1 MAAEGMLTP
10 KQAAAIAGVSA
21 STVKRWAEEEGLP
34 SVRTPGGHRRF
45 TRSALEQWLHE
56 RHATAG
62 VRTPEAWI
70 EVLIGGR
77 RHEVDAR
84 LLEAR
89 GRLGSWHA
97 VADELGAV
105 LDELG
110 FAWREGRLGVGEE
123 HRASAALARGLARIG
138 DALPAAPEGRP
149 VLLAC
154 LGNDEHTLGLSLAE
168 VCVRE
173 VGLPVLWLGGRTP
186 VADVERFVRA
196 EALAMVALS
205 ASSASSAS
213 NDATDLADAAEHQL
227 CALVAAGVADALGG
241 TGPWPEAPTYGQ
253 RMSSFAAFHELLQRT
268 GGG

>member
-45 TRSALEQWLHE
+45 TRSALEQWLQD

-62 VRTPEAWI
+62 VHPAESWI
-70 EVLIGGR
+70 EVLVTGR

-89 GRLGSWHA
+89 ARLGSWHA
-97 VADELGAV
+97 VADELGTV
-105 LDELG
+105 LDEMG
-110 FAWREGRLGVGEE
+110 DAWRDGRLGVGEE
-123 HRASAALARGLARIG
+123 HRASATLARGLARIG

-154 LGNDEHTLGLSLAE
+154 LGDDEHTLGLSLAE
-168 VCVRE
+168 LCVRE
-173 VGLPVLWLGGRTP
+173 VGLPALWLGGRTP
-186 VADVERFVRA
+186 VADAERFVRT
-196 EALAMVALS
+196 EAPLMVALS
-205 ASSASSAS
+205 ASSAS
-213 NDATDLADAAEHQL
+213 NDAEDLTDAARRIGDACREQG
-227 CALVAAGVADALGG
+227 AVLVLGG
-241 TGPWPEAPTYGQ
+241 TGPWPETPEYGTRQ
-253 RMSSFAAFHELLQRT
+253 SSFSAFHERLLRT
-268 GGG
+268 RGA